1 MVSVRLQR
9 EKPAD
14 IIRTDTQNPRT
25 GGRFV
30 NLNFEQL
37 KELIKLVGKSQVT
50 EFKFESEQLKLSL
63 SKDQEKAPERA
74 ATATVL
80 TPPQAAPSMTSLSAT
95 AIAGE
100 EKGAVSPRLEAP
112 EPEAEANLVGP
123 GQEVIVAPMVG
134 TFYRAPS
141 PDADPFIEMGDLVE
155 VGSTVCII
163 EAMKLMNE
171 IESEA
176 RGRVVKILA
185 ENGQAV
191 EYGQPLFILEQV

>member
-1 MVSVRLQR
+1 
-9 EKPAD
+9 
-14 IIRTDTQNPRT
+14 
-25 GGRFV
+25 V

-80 TPPQAAPSMTSLSAT
+80 TPQQAAPSMTSLSAT

-100 EKGAVSPRLEAP
+100 EKGAASPRLEAP
-112 EPEAEANLVGP
+112 KPEAEANLVGP